1 MLPSVSYIYTNWRI
15 RYRSQKLIIAC
26 GTKNLEAILLL
37 ASRPWAIE
45 GFAKMMP
52 EQQSKPF
59 FLALCRDVLEFFWWN
74 TICHLSENG
83 WLYRTSIRG
92 SVLVFE
98 VVHDLHLELGSS
110 TQKQEK
116 KVEEVF
122 ANNVLDFLVKLEIFL
137 SRLKTGLFI

>member
-1 MLPSVSYIYTNWRI
+1 M
-15 RYRSQKLIIAC
+15 
-26 GTKNLEAILLL
+26 
-37 ASRPWAIE
+37 
-45 GFAKMMP
+45 
-52 EQQSKPF
+52 
-59 FLALCRDVLEFFWWN
+59 
-74 TICHLSENG
+74 
-83 WLYRTSIRG
+83 
-92 SVLVFE
+92 FE